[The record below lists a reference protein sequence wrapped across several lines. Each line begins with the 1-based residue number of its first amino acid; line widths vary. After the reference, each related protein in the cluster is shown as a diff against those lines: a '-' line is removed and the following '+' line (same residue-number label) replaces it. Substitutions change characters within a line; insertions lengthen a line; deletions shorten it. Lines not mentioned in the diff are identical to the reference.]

1 MPPGRGRGPGRGR
14 ARRHARRA
22 HRAQQ
27 YAAPAPAPAPAEE
40 KHEEAAVA
48 APKEEVV
55 VQCEFPRCENLP
67 EYGFADKG
75 AIAQF
80 CAEHKS
86 DEMVLLVADP
96 NNPKESSLELVR
108 KYHKLETD
116 LEALH
121 EAPEKSDA
129 CKAGIKQ
136 ASADI
141 YKEETGI
148 KQLTK
153 SLEELDAKLEEQ
165 EKKTKFTGK
174 TLFGKGRFFQDQGVI
189 DQLTKDKEANEAKVS
204 KLKGQKAIDEVHL
217 VQLRDNLPAL
227 AKPAA
232 EYAQIDAMMKK
243 LKATAIDDE
252 ASALYLA
259 LKAKGGKKKKEL
271 FAEGEVI
278 FERLEDK
285 AEEE

>member
-1 MPPGRGRGPGRGR
+1 MPPGRGPGPGRGR

-22 HRAQQ
+22 NRAQQ
-27 YAAPAPAPAPAEE
+27 YADPAPAPAGE
-40 KHEEAAVA
+40 KQKEAAAA
-48 APKEEVV
+48 APKEEVVV

-75 AIAQF
+75 AIAEF
-80 CAEHKS
+80 CADHKS

-153 SLEELDAKLEEQ
+153 SLEELGGKLEDQ

-174 TLFGKGRFFQDQGVI
+174 TLFGKGRLFQDQGVI
-189 DQLTKDKEANEAKVS
+189 DQLSKDKEANEAKVV
-204 KLKGQKAIDEVHL
+204 KLKGQKEIDELYL
-217 VQLRDNLPAL
+217 VQLRKDLPAL

-232 EYAQIDAMMKK
+232 EYAKIDETMKK

>member
-22 HRAQQ
+22 NHAQQ
-27 YAAPAPAPAPAEE
+27 YADPAPAPAEE

-55 VQCEFPRCENLP
+55 VVQCEFPRCEKLP
-67 EYGFADKG
+67 EYGFPDKG
-75 AIAQF
+75 AIAEF
-80 CAEHKS
+80 CVDHKS

-96 NNPKESSLELVR
+96 NNPKESSLKLVR

-116 LEALH
+116 LENLH
-121 EAPEKSDA
+121 EAPEKSEA
-129 CKAGIKQ
+129 CKAGIKK
-136 ASADI
+136 ASSDI
-141 YKEETGI
+141 HKEETGI

-153 SLEELDAKLEEQ
+153 SLEELGGKLEEQ
-165 EKKTKFTGK
+165 GGKTKFMGK
-174 TLFGKGRFFQDQGVI
+174 ALFGKGRSFQDQGVI
-189 DQLTKDKEANEAKVS
+189 DQLTKDKEANEAKVV
-204 KLKGQKAIDEVHL
+204 KLKGQKEIDELYL
-217 VQLRDNLPAL
+217 VKLREDLPAL

-232 EYAQIDAMMKK
+232 EYAKIDETMKK
-243 LKATAIDDE
+243 LKATAIDNE

-259 LKAKGGKKKKEL
+259 LKSKGGKKKKEL

-285 AEEE
+285 AKVK